1 MLHQWKCMK
10 KGSKGE
16 VYDLR
21 VKQKRLQFALMKN
34 KIRLQDKSQ
43 ILIHFIIE
51 QKLNN
56 VLETVYYKIQHNQP
70 EKPGSTAFVETNRY
84 FVVSH

>member
-21 VKQKRLQFALMKN
+21 AKQKRLQFALLKN

-51 QKLNN
+51 
-56 VLETVYYKIQHNQP
+56 
-70 EKPGSTAFVETNRY
+70 
-84 FVVSH
+84 